1 MGHIVTTGAIDC
13 DVHPAVP
20 GMKALLP
27 YFDSHWQEVIDAR
40 GVDGLDLAYYPPN
53 APVSARPDWRVAG
66 RKPGSTL
73 ADMQSQ
79 ALDAFGISRAI
90 CNCLYGGP
98 AMYSADLSA
107 AICRATNAWIAAEW
121 LDKDDRLRA
130 SIVIPVQNTE
140 LAVDE
145 IERWASDRRFVQ
157 ILLLGAHESLSRL
170 SPPLANLQ
178 GGREARPA
186 HRHPCRQRHAPCTH
200 GEWLALDPLRGACE
214 LHAHLPE
221 PAPQPYR
228 RRRLHQVP
236 LAARGAAGIRHRLAP
251 ELLLARREDVAGMR
265 KEIPWVDA
273 SPAAIVRDRV
283 RFSCRP
289 GTCRR
294 SRRSSTSSSSKSTR
308 TTSSSS
314 PPTTH
319 TGASTAAILRLEVYR
334 RNWSARPC
342 AKRHWPPIPAS
353 GRPCDEQFH
362 PSGAGQSQD
371 RRHQPRRLRHP
382 SDRAVHEGSAPL
394 YVVALA

>member
-1 MGHIVTTGAIDC
+1 MGHISTTGAIDC

-27 YFDSHWQEVIDAR
+27 HFDEHWREVIELR

-53 APVSARPDWRVAG
+53 APISARPDWRAAG
-66 RKPGSTL
+66 RKPGSSL

-157 ILLLGAHESLSRL
+157 ILLLGAHESLL
-170 SPPLANLQ
+170 GQ
-178 GGREARPA
+178 
-186 HRHPCRQRHAPCTH
+186 RQHWPIYKAAEKHGLPIAIHAGSAMRHAPTANGWPSTLYEEH
-200 GEWLALDPLRGACE
+200 VSFNLTFQGQLLSLIAEGVFTKFPSLRVVLLESGIAWLPSFLWRG
-214 LHAHLPE
+214 
-221 PAPQPYR
+221 
-228 RRRLHQVP
+228 VKMW
-236 LAARGAAGIRHRLAP
+236 RGL
-251 ELLLARREDVAGMR
+251 R

-273 SPAAIVRDRV
+273 SPATIVRDRV
-283 RFSCRP
+283 RFSLQTWDLP
-289 GTCRR
+289 TDPIQLDQLLEQIDADDIFLF
-294 SRRSSTSSSSKSTR
+294 SSDYPHWRFDGSDPTPR
-308 TTSSSS
+308 GF
-314 PPTTH
+314 PPEL
-319 TGASTAAILRLEVYR
+319 LRKAMRETPLATY
-334 RNWSARPC
+334 S
-342 AKRHWPPIPAS
+342 
-353 GRPCDEQFH
+353 
-362 PSGAGQSQD
+362 
-371 RRHQPRRLRHP
+371 RLRET
-382 SDRAVHEGSAPL
+382 V
-394 YVVALA
+394 